1 MAGNAGA
8 KVPARQE
15 VGPWL
20 CARPSR
26 TVDGTDRADKI
37 GAIAMKLRRRPRT
50 YWLGRVLR
58 GRRLDRNPLRRRSDR
73 VETAVLGLLL
83 AAFLA
88 GAPFAAHAAG
98 SWAYATSAREAQA
111 QRASLHQVPA
121 TLLKAAPAWNG
132 YASGGGVPEVDARWR
147 AADGQVRTGEVF
159 VPAGAAAGSTVL
171 VWTNQAGQ
179 LVGPPLG
186 PTQLASRAQLA
197 AAAASGSLAIALIAA
212 GWLARRSLDR
222 RRLAAWDADWLA
234 NGPRWSPRR

>member
-1 MAGNAGA
+1 
-8 KVPARQE
+8 
-15 VGPWL
+15 
-20 CARPSR
+20 
-26 TVDGTDRADKI
+26 
-37 GAIAMKLRRRPRT
+37 MKLRRRPRT

-88 GAPFAAHAAG
+88 GLPFAAHVAG
-98 SWAYATSAREAQA
+98 SWGYATSAREAQA

-121 TLLKAAPAWNG
+121 TLLKAAPAWNA
-132 YASGGGVPEVDARWR
+132 YANGQGLPEVDARWR
-147 AADGQVRTGEVF
+147 APDGQVRTGEVF

-171 VWTNQAGQ
+171 VWTNRAGV
-179 LVGPPLG
+179 LTGPPLG

-197 AAAASGSLAIALIAA
+197 AGAAAGSLAIALSAA
-212 GWLARRSLDR
+212 GWLARRFLDR

-234 NGPRWSPRR
+234 TGPRWSPRR

>member
-1 MAGNAGA
+1 M
-8 KVPARQE
+8 RLQ
-15 VGPWL
+15 
-20 CARPSR
+20 
-26 TVDGTDRADKI
+26 
-37 GAIAMKLRRRPRT
+37 RRPRT
-50 YWLGRVLR
+50 YWPGRVLR

-121 TLLKAAPAWNG
+121 TLLKAAPAWNA
-132 YASGGGVPEVDARWR
+132 YTNSRGVLEVEARWR

-159 VPAGAAAGSTVL
+159 VPGGAAAGSTVL
-171 VWTNQAGQ
+171 VWENRAGQ
-179 LVGPPLG
+179 LTGPPFG
-186 PTQLASRAQLA
+186 PTQLAGRAQLA
-197 AAAASGSLAIALIAA
+197 AGAAVGSLAAALIVV
-212 GWLARRSLDR
+212 GWLVRRSLNR

-234 NGPRWSPRR
+234 NGPRWSQRR